1 LPFGS
6 DPKEAGTSVRSGLA
20 AALYGNA
27 YFILVVGSLCWSGNH
42 LLGRAIA
49 GHVPPV
55 GIATLRWA
63 VGAAILWPF
72 ARHYLGADW
81 PEIRRHIGVI
91 AFLALTGG
99 TLFGVLQYVGLQLTT
114 ALNVSVLNSVTPV
127 LIAAAGALLFRDR
140 LTGRQ
145 AIGLATSLA
154 GVVVIV
160 TKADLHVLAAFTFNV
175 GDLIILFNM
184 LVWGIYSACLRLRP
198 RVHWLSFMFVFA
210 AISTLGSLPLAV
222 AEQIYGFRFQP
233 TLLTAFTVFYVSV
246 FTSVIAFVAWTRG
259 VELIGPNRA
268 GVFLHL
274 IPLFTA
280 VLSGVLIGEH
290 IMAYHFVGF
299 ALILAGVWLAG
310 RA

>member
-1 LPFGS
+1 MPARVFN
-6 DPKEAGTSVRSGLA
+6 
-20 AALYGNA
+20 ALYGNA
-27 YFILVVGSLCWSGNH
+27 WFVLVLGSLCWSGNH

-49 GHVPPV
+49 GHVPPI

-72 ARHYLGADW
+72 ARRYLVDDW
-81 PEIRRHIGVI
+81 PEIRRHIGII

-99 TLFGVLQYVGLQLTT
+99 TIFGVLQYTGLQLTT

-127 LIAAAGALLFRDR
+127 LIAATGALIFRDR
-140 LTGRQ
+140 LTRAQ

-160 TKADLHVLAAFTFNV
+160 TRADPHLLSSFTFNV

-184 LVWGIYSACLRLRP
+184 LVWAIYSSCLRLRP
-198 RVHWLSFMFVFA
+198 RVHWLSFMFWFA
-210 AISTLGSLPLAV
+210 ALSTLGSLPLAV
-222 AEQIYGFRFQP
+222 AEHISGFHFQP
-233 TLLTAFTVFYVSV
+233 TLLTAFAIFYVSV
-246 FTSVIAFVAWTRG
+246 FTSVVAFVAWTRG

-280 VLSGVLIGEH
+280 VLSGVLLGEH
-290 IMAYHFVGF
+290 IMAFHFAGF
-299 ALILAGVWLAG
+299 ALIVAGVWLAG

>member
-1 LPFGS
+1 MPQSASKQTGM
-6 DPKEAGTSVRSGLA
+6 A
-20 AALYGNA
+20 ARLFNALYGNA
-27 YFILVVGSLCWSGNH
+27 YLVLIIGSLCWSGNH

-49 GHVPPV
+49 GHVPPI

-81 PEIRRHIGVI
+81 PEIRRHVGILF
-91 AFLALTGG
+91 FLALTGG
-99 TLFGVLQYVGLQLTT
+99 TIFGVLQYTGLQMTT

-127 LIAAAGALLFRDR
+127 LIAATGALIFRDH
-140 LTGRQ
+140 LTGPQ
-145 AIGLATSLA
+145 ALGLATSLA

-160 TKADLHVLAAFTFNV
+160 TRADLAVLSVFTFNL

-184 LVWGIYSACLRLRP
+184 LVWAIYSSCLRLRP
-198 RVHWLSFMFVFA
+198 RIHWLSFMFCFA
-210 AISTLGSLPLAV
+210 ALSTLGSLPLAV
-222 AEQIYGFRFQP
+222 AEHVSGYRFQP
-233 TLLTAFTVFYVSV
+233 TLLTAFAIFYVSV

-259 VELIGPNRA
+259 VELIGANRA

-280 VLSGVLIGEH
+280 VLSGVLLGEH
-290 IMAYHFVGF
+290 IMGFHFIGF
-299 ALILAGVWLAG
+299 ALIVAGVWLAG

>member
-1 LPFGS
+1 MPEPAL
-6 DPKEAGTSVRSGLA
+6 KQAGLLSRA
-20 AALYGNA
+20 FNALYGNA
-27 YFILVVGSLCWSGNH
+27 YVVLVIGSLCWSGNH

-49 GHVPPV
+49 GHVPPI

-63 VGAAILWPF
+63 VGAAILWLF
-72 ARHYLGADW
+72 ARPYLGQDW
-81 PEIRRHIGVI
+81 PEVRRHIGII

-99 TLFGVLQYVGLQLTT
+99 TIFGVLQYSGLQLTT

-140 LTGRQ
+140 LTGLQ

-160 TKADLHVLAAFTFNV
+160 TRADPNVLASFTFNI
-175 GDLIILFNM
+175 GDVIILFNM
-184 LVWGIYSACLRLRP
+184 LVWAIYSACLRLRP
-198 RVHWLSFMFVFA
+198 RIHWLSFMFWFA
-210 AISTLGSLPLAV
+210 ALSTVGSIPLAV
-222 AEQIYGFRFQP
+222 AEHLSGFRFQP
-233 TLLTAFTVFYVSV
+233 TLMTAFTIFYVSV

-259 VELIGPNRA
+259 VELIGANRA

-280 VLSGVLIGEH
+280 VLSGVLLGEH
-290 IMAYHFVGF
+290 IMGFHFVGF